1 MDGHHAPLVPPL
13 AARGHLAVTEPELI
27 AWGERFGRAA
37 RPPLIVTLSGD
48 LGSGKTTLA
57 RAICRGYGVPNDV
70 TSPTFT
76 LVHEF
81 AGARSAVY
89 HLDLY
94 RLRGPDDLAN
104 LGWDDILSAEALVL
118 IEWPERAGDLLPRD
132 HVPIQLQHLP
142 DDPTRRLLYAG
153 GHVGE
158 QKFGDHG

>member
-1 MDGHHAPLVPPL
+1 MAGHSAPVPPL
-13 AARGHLAVTEPELI
+13 AAQGHLALTEPELI

-37 RPPLIVTLSGD
+37 RSPLIVALSGE

-57 RAICRGYGVPNDV
+57 RAICHGYGVHNDI

-81 AGARSAVY
+81 SAPRSAVY

-94 RLRGPDDLAN
+94 RLRGPDELTN
-104 LGWDDILSAEALVL
+104 LGWDDILTADALVL
-118 IEWPERAGDLLPRD
+118 IEWPERAGELLPSD
-132 HVPIQLQHLP
+132 HVPIHLQHLP
-142 DDPTRRLLYAG
+142 HDPTRRLLYAG

-158 QKFGDHG
+158 MKFGDHS